1 MPSWLPAGWKGAE
14 LLLFL
19 CAAKLL
25 STALTIGTGGS
36 AGDFGPS
43 LVLGALFGGAFG
55 RAAATLLGDPTIDPG
70 AFALV
75 GMGTFYGGIA
85 HVPVSALILVSELA
99 GSYDLLVP
107 LMLAVG
113 VAFVALRRRSLYD
126 AQVPTHADSPVHR
139 PAVPLE
145 QLGSVRVGSVMRAA
159 VEGRTFEPSANLAE
173 MTVALSESSWQ
184 LTFPV
189 VDQAGAI
196 VGMIAAPS
204 IAGLVSESGIRTL
217 AVAADLMEP
226 PVTATPQDD
235 LRKVIELL
243 VNSDVRQLPVVEQGR
258 LVGFIDESHVA
269 RAHLALLGGQQ
280 PR

>member
-1 MPSWLPAGWKGAE
+1 
-14 LLLFL
+14 
-19 CAAKLL
+19 
-25 STALTIGTGGS
+25 
-36 AGDFGPS
+36 
-43 LVLGALFGGAFG
+43 
-55 RAAATLLGDPTIDPG
+55 
-70 AFALV
+70 
-75 GMGTFYGGIA
+75 
-85 HVPVSALILVSELA
+85 
-99 GSYDLLVP
+99 
-107 LMLAVG
+107 
-113 VAFVALRRRSLYD
+113 
-126 AQVPTHADSPVHR
+126 
-139 PAVPLE
+139 
-145 QLGSVRVGSVMRAA
+145 
-159 VEGRTFEPSANLAE
+159 

-184 LTFPV
+184 VTFPV

-204 IAGLVSESGIRTL
+204 ITGLVSESGIRTL

-280 PR
+280 PS